1 MEKVPT
7 ENQERPAQIHL
18 EQQNHQS
25 SPTQKCFLGSTAQ
38 RSYCLCCAAA
48 PKHGPCSPFSSHG
61 LGAASFPGST
71 ATAQHISDRSPKP
84 WSHGPLPP
92 GRVREGAALGA
103 VVWGE
108 DQQPPMAQQSLPS
121 SRHPLAQG
129 WELALQAVAVQTPP
143 YPWSMGGCAA
153 LGPAWPSAPLPPSP
167 TLLVWLRIHDLISMG
182 FFFFSVAYLRCSS
195 SRINSDL
202 AFSHFTCGTDLIYGL

>member
-1 MEKVPT
+1 MTAPIAQAAAQNRAPGALTAAEALLGRNGELPFIPMEKVPT

-84 WSHGPLPP
+84 WSRGPLPP
-92 GRVREGAALGA
+92 GRVREGAPGALCP
-103 VVWGE
+103 V
-108 DQQPPMAQQSLPS
+108 PAQHCTQHCHGG
-121 SRHPLAQG
+121 SRCCRTAS
-129 WELALQAVAVQTPP
+129 WE
-143 YPWSMGGCAA
+143 W
-153 LGPAWPSAPLPPSP
+153 
-167 TLLVWLRIHDLISMG
+167 
-182 FFFFSVAYLRCSS
+182 
-195 SRINSDL
+195 
-202 AFSHFTCGTDLIYGL
+202 